1 LLRLALARRFPD
13 GKGAFE
19 IVTLEEELEFI
30 QALNQSAGRNVGIY
44 PEIKKPGWHREQ
56 GRDISHIV
64 VTLLEKYGYET
75 KGDACFLQYFE
86 IAEVDRIRNELGWD
100 GRIVMLTQRLLYA
113 GLISQRLRGAAM
125 RRGAFAME
133 LRGEGI
139 ARDCSE
145 KQYP

>member
-1 LLRLALARRFPD
+1 M
-13 GKGAFE
+13 
-19 IVTLEEELEFI
+19 TLEEELEFI
-30 QALNQSAGRNVGIY
+30 QALNQSTGRNVGIY
-44 PEIKKPGWHREQ
+44 PEIKKPGWHHEQ